1 MIIYKKGESTLNV
14 FTVLKISVEEV
25 LEFYLEVKG
34 DLKNAQDLVE
44 KYGLKMSRIWEWQLF
59 QNNYI
64 DEQLLKCLL
73 DDYLLESSDSLKLND
88 ILRKQMNII
97 LKHEIFNV
105 NSLKM
110 ILEATINL
118 LLKKQSLFKTQ
129 QSSDMNQLD
138 QSCLK

>member
-44 KYGLKMSRIWEWQLF
+44 KYGLKVNRIWEWQLL

-64 DEQLLKCLL
+64 DEQLLKSLL
-73 DDYLLESSDSLKLND
+73 DDYLLESGDSLKLND

-97 LKHEIFNV
+97 LKHEIFSV
-105 NSLKM
+105 NSLQM
-110 ILEATINL
+110 LLEATINL
-118 LLKKQSLFKTQ
+118 LLKKQSLFRT
-129 QSSDMNQLD
+129 
-138 QSCLK
+138 

>member
-44 KYGLKMSRIWEWQLF
+44 KYGLKVNRIWEWQLL

-64 DEQLLKCLL
+64 DEQLLKSLL
-73 DDYLLESSDSLKLND
+73 DDYLLESGDSLKLND

-97 LKHEIFNV
+97 LKHEILCV
-105 NSLKM
+105 NSLQM
-110 ILEATINL
+110 LLEATINL
-118 LLKKQSLFKTQ
+118 LLKKQSLFRT
-129 QSSDMNQLD
+129 
-138 QSCLK
+138 